1 MEDGTK
7 FNGGGGITAISM
19 DIWAVVVCVVKV

>member
-7 FNGGGGITAISM
+7 FNGGGITAISM